1 MSESLSYDD
10 FKARLDI
17 QDVLKDAGYH
27 FNRRDGLRYPSYVR
41 LDNEGRRVK
50 GDKFIVTANGK
61 GCFQPPQQRVYNVI
75 SFIAEHPDFFQDYKP
90 GMNPH
95 HLVNIVC
102 NRLLNQPITD
112 NMRNIIEPRRSTPP
126 FNIKDYQVLQFQKH
140 NYDNVKKF
148 YPFFKSRHIDVPTQ
162 KAFASHFMLA
172 TKQAEGEKPRY
183 FQNLS
188 FPLRIPGQQDIVGFE
203 ERGKPRLD
211 GSSGYKGKAL
221 GSNSSEGLWIASP
234 AHTALKD
241 AKDVLWF
248 ESAYDA
254 MAYYQLHAKT
264 DKELDKAVFLS
275 TGGNPTV
282 MQFRGVIREAQ
293 NAEHHLCF
301 DNDLA
306 GKQFAMNFQAELK
319 HVRESLPKV
328 GEDMKDYMATLHN
341 PDDIFS
347 GDEYELPKDLYDA
360 YGDYESAAEQLH
372 EVTNRFGPP
381 HEPEEI
387 AAAEA
392 AYKVAQNKYQ
402 QMMREK
408 LCIGHEMGP
417 LKKLGTFDIPEWAL
431 CAIENGDR
439 EGLSEEEER
448 ELDHFLD
455 KFPDG
460 FVSSIDWDDYN
471 EMNLHPAFG
480 ERNPNALTRHGE
492 SPYLAVRTYSVE
504 LLHPSLRE
512 AEAFPNLTVKRE
524 VPEDGCKDWNEQLI
538 REDNRRAEQESQ
550 TESNDIE
557 RASGIDL
564 DGDGQVETEE
574 SEEKKHHSLGR

>member
-162 KAFASHFMLA
+162 KAFASHLMLA
-172 TKQAEGEKPRY
+172 TKQTEGEKPRY

-234 AHTALKD
+234 AHTTLKD

-293 NAEHHLCF
+293 NAKHHLCF

-480 ERNPNALTRHGE
+480 ERNTNALTRHGE

-504 LLHPSLRE
+504 LLHPSQRE
-512 AEAFPNLTVKRE
+512 AEALPNLTVKRE

-538 REDNRRAEQESQ
+538 REDNRRAEQENQ